1 MATDAEQEKLQRA
14 DHDTL
19 VRVEGKL
26 DSLSTSLMSLQND
39 HEARLRI
46 MEKDERVRVIEQRLD
61 STEGI
66 VKGFRWALAVVTAI
80 VGIVE
85 PFILF
90 YLAKG

>member
-1 MATDAEQEKLQRA
+1 VDTNAEQDKLQRA

-19 VRVEGKL
+19 VRVESKL
-26 DSLSTSLMSLQND
+26 DSLSASVSTIQTD
-39 HEARLRI
+39 HETRLRLI
-46 MEKDERVRVIEQRLD
+46 EKDERVRMIEQRLD

-66 VKGFRWALAVVTAI
+66 VKGFRWALAVVTAV